1 MKIELSDNELKEDMK
16 LKISE
21 TMEQDFTNFIHDNSD
36 SFNQKVTQSL
46 VKRLFNVFDNHL
58 KVYLDLI

>member
-36 SFNQKVTQSL
+36 SFN
-46 VKRLFNVFDNHL
+46 
-58 KVYLDLI
+58 